1 MALPALCAAVVALHP
16 HPSQYG
22 VQQWEISTLRER
34 IHKGSVQKIGIHSSQ
49 SSVEVLDVNGI
60 VRRVHIFPEVTPVL
74 MSDMRESHVPFV
86 VIQDH
91 EPSPLVPFVTS
102 FLMTL
107 LVVCVVGE
115 LGMMWDL
122 IYAIANVGIGFYILI
137 FEVN

>member
-1 MALPALCAAVVALHP
+1 MAKV
-16 HPSQYG
+16 
-22 VQQWEISTLRER
+22 
-34 IHKGSVQKIGIHSSQ
+34 GIHSSQ
-49 SSVEVLDVNGI
+49 TAVEVLDVNGI
-60 VRRVHIFPEVTPVL
+60 VRRVDIFPDAAPVL

-91 EPSPLVPFVTS
+91 EPSPLAPFITS

-122 IYAIANVGIGFYILI
+122 VYGIANVGIGFYIALA
-137 FEVN
+137 EVPTRARTHDKRTRFARALPRAGRM